1 MITNNIIHY
10 ILLLHNMTQQ
20 QPYEKIEISKEE
32 LEILFKSISE
42 TITVRPSEDPEIFCS
57 QLKQIPIPESIKE
70 RLMDFVRNGSNSGF
84 LLFQNIL
91 EPEIPRTPPGNHYH
105 VGETTFLSKIQGIMM
120 SKMCEMIAYEAEG
133 YGKLYQDIL
142 PIYSMASV
150 QTSVGSNTELE
161 IHTEQAFSQLRP
173 DMISL
178 ACLRGDI
185 NALTYIL
192 PVNRILK
199 NITNEEMELLYQPLW
214 KMGVDVSFKLYGK
227 EFIEGDI
234 RGPFAILNGSRDDPQ
249 LIFDQD
255 LMFGMTEES
264 HKLIAKIV
272 SIYYQHRITHNL
284 KPGEIIF
291 IDNRRAVHGR
301 SSFSPKY
308 DGYDRFLIRCF
319 GTLDYEKSRETR
331 SPEYPRMIQAMYS

>member
-1 MITNNIIHY
+1 MSW
-10 ILLLHNMTQQ
+10 
-20 QPYEKIEISKEE
+20 KIENSKKEF
-32 LEILFKSISE
+32 EILSSILSE
-42 TITVRPSEDPEIFCS
+42 TITVLPSEEPEIFCS
-57 QLKQIPIPESIKE
+57 QIKQIPIPEPIQE
-70 RLMDFVRNGSNSGF
+70 RLTNFARNGSESGF
-84 LLFQNIL
+84 ILFQNIL
-91 EPEIPRTPPGNHYH
+91 EPNLPRTPPGNHYH
-105 VGETTFLSKIQGIMM
+105 VGETTILSKIQGVMM

-173 DMISL
+173 DIISL

-185 NALTYIL
+185 NAFTYIL
-192 PVNRILK
+192 PVNRIIK
-199 NITNEEMELLYQPLW
+199 NITKKEMELLYQPLW
-214 KMGVDVSFKLYGK
+214 KMGVDISFKLHGK
-227 EFIEGDI
+227 EFMEGDI

-264 HKLIAKIV
+264 QKLIAKIV
-272 SIYYQHRITHNL
+272 AIYYQHRITHNL

-301 SSFSPKY
+301 SSFSPNY

-319 GTLDYEKSRETR
+319 GTFDYEKSRDARDSSE
-331 SPEYPRMIQAMYS
+331 PRMIQAIYS

>member
-1 MITNNIIHY
+1 MSSWK
-10 ILLLHNMTQQ
+10 M
-20 QPYEKIEISKEE
+20 EISKEE
-32 LEILFKSISE
+32 FEILSNSISE

-57 QLKQIPIPESIKE
+57 QLKQIPLPEPIQE
-70 RLMDFVRNGSNSGF
+70 RLTNFARNGSESGF
-84 LLFQNIL
+84 ILFQNIL
-91 EPEIPRTPPGNHYH
+91 EPNLPRTPPGNHYH
-105 VGETTFLSKIQGIMM
+105 VGETTILSKIQGVMM

-185 NALTYIL
+185 NAFTYIL

-199 NITNEEMELLYQPLW
+199 NITKKEMELLYQPLW
-214 KMGVDVSFKLYGK
+214 KMGVDLSFKLHGK

-234 RGPFAILNGSRDDPQ
+234 RGPFAILNGSRNDPQ

-272 SIYYQHRITHNL
+272 AIYYQHRITHNL

-301 SSFSPKY
+301 SSFSPNY

-319 GTLDYEKSRETR
+319 GTFDYEKSKEARDSSE
-331 SPEYPRMIQAMYS
+331 PRMIQAIYS

>member
-1 MITNNIIHY
+1 MSW
-10 ILLLHNMTQQ
+10 
-20 QPYEKIEISKEE
+20 KIEISKEE
-32 LEILFKSISE
+32 LEILSSILSE
-42 TITVRPSEDPEIFCS
+42 TITVLPSEYPEIFCS
-57 QLKQIPIPESIKE
+57 QIKQIPLPEPIQE
-70 RLMDFVRNGSNSGF
+70 HLTNFARNGSESGF
-84 LLFQNIL
+84 ILFQNIL
-91 EPEIPRTPPGNHYH
+91 EPNLPRTPPGNHYH
-105 VGETTFLSKIQGIMM
+105 VGETTILSKIQGVMM

-185 NALTYIL
+185 NAFTYIL
-192 PVNRILK
+192 PVNRIIK
-199 NITNEEMELLYQPLW
+199 NITKKEMELLYQPLW
-214 KMGVDVSFKLYGK
+214 KMGVDISFKLHGK
-227 EFIEGDI
+227 EFMEGDI

-264 HKLIAKIV
+264 QKLIVKIID
-272 SIYYQHRITHNL
+272 IYYQHRITHNL

-301 SSFSPKY
+301 SSFSPNY

-319 GTLDYEKSRETR
+319 GTFDYEKSKEARDSSE
-331 SPEYPRMIQAMYS
+331 PRMIQAIYS

>member
-1 MITNNIIHY
+1 MSW
-10 ILLLHNMTQQ
+10 
-20 QPYEKIEISKEE
+20 KIEISKKEF
-32 LEILFKSISE
+32 EILSNSISE
-42 TITVRPSEDPEIFCS
+42 TITVLPSEEPEIFCS
-57 QLKQIPIPESIKE
+57 QIKQIPLPEFIQKH
-70 RLMDFVRNGSNSGF
+70 LTDFARNGSELGF

-91 EPEIPRTPPGNHYH
+91 EPNLPRTPPGNHYH
-105 VGETTFLSKIQGIMM
+105 VGETTILSKIQGVIM
-120 SKMCEMIAYEAEG
+120 SKMSEMIAYEAEG

-173 DMISL
+173 DIISL

-185 NALTYIL
+185 NAFTYIL
-192 PVNRILK
+192 PVNRILE
-199 NITNEEMELLYQPLW
+199 NITKKEMELLYQPLW
-214 KMGVDVSFKLYGK
+214 KMGVDLSFKLHGK

-264 HKLIAKIV
+264 QKLISKIV
-272 SIYYQHRITHNL
+272 AIYYQHRITHNL

-301 SSFSPKY
+301 SSFSPNY

-319 GTLDYEKSRETR
+319 GTFDYDKSRDARDSSE
-331 SPEYPRMIQAMYS
+331 PRMIKAIYS

>member
-1 MITNNIIHY
+1 MSW
-10 ILLLHNMTQQ
+10 
-20 QPYEKIEISKEE
+20 KIEISKEE
-32 LEILFKSISE
+32 LEILSSILSE
-42 TITVRPSEDPEIFCS
+42 TITVLPSEYPEIFCS
-57 QLKQIPIPESIKE
+57 QIKQIPLPKPIEE
-70 RLMDFVRNGSNSGF
+70 RLTNFARNGWESGF

-91 EPEIPRTPPGNHYH
+91 EPDSPRTPPGNHYH
-105 VGETTFLSKIQGIMM
+105 IGETTILSKIQGVMM

-185 NALTYIL
+185 NAFTYIL
-192 PVNRILK
+192 PVNRIIK
-199 NITNEEMELLYQPLW
+199 NITKKEMELLYQPLW
-214 KMGVDVSFKLYGK
+214 KMGVDVSFKLHGK
-227 EFIEGDI
+227 EFMEGDI

-264 HKLIAKIV
+264 QKLIVKIID
-272 SIYYQHRITHNL
+272 IYYQHRITHNL

-301 SSFSPKY
+301 SSFSPNY

-319 GTLDYEKSRETR
+319 GTFDYDKSKAAR
-331 SPEYPRMIQAMYS
+331 SPEYPRMIQAIYS

>member
-1 MITNNIIHY
+1 MSW
-10 ILLLHNMTQQ
+10 
-20 QPYEKIEISKEE
+20 KIEISKEE

-70 RLMDFVRNGSNSGF
+70 CLTDFARNGSNSGF

-91 EPEIPRTPPGNHYH
+91 EPDIPRTPPGNHYH
-105 VGETTFLSKIQGIMM
+105 VGETTNLSKIQGIMM

-192 PVNRILK
+192 PVNRILE
-199 NITNEEMELLYQPLW
+199 NITNKEMELLYQPLW
-214 KMGVDVSFKLYGK
+214 KMGVDVSFKLHGK

-291 IDNRRAVHGR
+291 IDNRRAVHGM

-319 GTLDYEKSRETR
+319 GTLDYEKSSEAR

>member
-1 MITNNIIHY
+1 MSC
-10 ILLLHNMTQQ
+10 
-20 QPYEKIEISKEE
+20 KIEFSKEE
-32 LEILFKSISE
+32 VKLLFKSISII
-42 TITVRPSEDPEIFCS
+42 TIRASEEPELFCS
-57 QLKQIPIPESIKE
+57 QLKQIQIPEHI
-70 RLMDFVRNGSNSGF
+70 LDILTNFARNGSESGF

-91 EPEIPRTPPGNHYH
+91 EPEIPRTPPGNHYN
-105 VGETTFLSKIQGIMM
+105 VGETTILSKIQGVMM

-161 IHTEQAFSQLRP
+161 IHTEQAFSKLRP

-185 NALTYIL
+185 NAFTYIL
-192 PVNRILK
+192 PVNRIIE
-199 NITNEEMELLYQPLW
+199 NVSEDEIELLYQPLW
-214 KMGVDVSFKLYGK
+214 KMGVDLSFKLHGK
-227 EFIEGDI
+227 EFIEGDV

-264 HKLIAKIV
+264 QKLISKII

-301 SSFSPKY
+301 SSFFPNY

-319 GTLDYEKSRETR
+319 GTLDYEKSREAR
-331 SPEYPRMIQAMYS
+331 GFYEPRTIQAIYS

>member
-1 MITNNIIHY
+1 MSC
-10 ILLLHNMTQQ
+10 
-20 QPYEKIEISKEE
+20 KIEFSKEE
-32 LEILFKSISE
+32 LEILSNAIFKI
-42 TITVRPSEDPEIFCS
+42 ITVLPSEEPEIFCS

-70 RLMDFVRNGSNSGF
+70 RLTNFARNGSDSGF

-105 VGETTFLSKIQGIMM
+105 IGETTVLSKIQGVIM

-142 PIYSMASV
+142 PIYSMANV

-161 IHTEQAFSQLRP
+161 IHTEQAFSKLRP
-173 DMISL
+173 DIISL

-185 NALTYIL
+185 DALTYIL
-192 PVNRILK
+192 PVNRILENMSK
-199 NITNEEMELLYQPLW
+199 EEMELLYQPLW
-214 KMGVDVSFKLYGK
+214 KMGVDLSFKLYGK

-264 HKLIAKIV
+264 HKLIAKIID
-272 SIYYQHRITHNL
+272 IYYTHRITHNL

-301 SSFSPKY
+301 SSFSPNY

-319 GTLDYEKSRETR
+319 GTFDYEKSREAR
-331 SPEYPRMIQAMYS
+331 GSSEPRMIQAIYS

>member
-1 MITNNIIHY
+1 MSW
-10 ILLLHNMTQQ
+10 
-20 QPYEKIEISKEE
+20 KIEISKEE
-32 LEILFKSISE
+32 LEILSSILSE
-42 TITVRPSEDPEIFCS
+42 TITVLPSEYPEIFCS
-57 QLKQIPIPESIKE
+57 QIKQIPLPEPIQE
-70 RLMDFVRNGSNSGF
+70 HLTNFARNGSESGF
-84 LLFQNIL
+84 ILFQNIL
-91 EPEIPRTPPGNHYH
+91 EPNLPRTPPGNHYH
-105 VGETTFLSKIQGIMM
+105 VGETTILSKIQGVMM

-185 NALTYIL
+185 NAFTYIL
-192 PVNRILK
+192 PVNRILE
-199 NITNEEMELLYQPLW
+199 NITKKEMELLYQPLW
-214 KMGVDVSFKLYGK
+214 KMGVDVSFKLHGK

-264 HKLIAKIV
+264 QKLIVKIID
-272 SIYYQHRITHNL
+272 IYYQHRITHNL

-301 SSFSPKY
+301 SSFSPNY

-319 GTLDYEKSRETR
+319 GTFDYEKSKEARDSSE
-331 SPEYPRMIQAMYS
+331 PRMIQAIYS

>member
-1 MITNNIIHY
+1 MSW
-10 ILLLHNMTQQ
+10 
-20 QPYEKIEISKEE
+20 KIEISKEE

-57 QLKQIPIPESIKE
+57 QLKQILIPESIKE
-70 RLMDFVRNGSNSGF
+70 HLTDFARNGSNSGF

-91 EPEIPRTPPGNHYH
+91 EPDIPRTPPGNHYH
-105 VGETTFLSKIQGIMM
+105 VGETTNLSKIQGIMM

-192 PVNRILK
+192 PVNRILENVSNK
-199 NITNEEMELLYQPLW
+199 EMELLYQPLW
-214 KMGVDVSFKLYGK
+214 KMGVDISFKLHGK

-264 HKLIAKIV
+264 HKLIAKII

-308 DGYDRFLIRCF
+308 NGYDRFLIRCF
-319 GTLDYEKSRETR
+319 GTLDYEKSKAAR

>member
-1 MITNNIIHY
+1 M
-10 ILLLHNMTQQ
+10 
-20 QPYEKIEISKEE
+20 EISKKD
-32 LEILFKSISE
+32 LEILSNAISE
-42 TITVRPSEDPEIFCS
+42 TITVLPSEEPEIFCS
-57 QLKQIPIPESIKE
+57 QIKQIQIPEPIQE
-70 RLMDFVRNGSNSGF
+70 RLTNFARNGSESGF
-84 LLFQNIL
+84 ILFQNIL
-91 EPEIPRTPPGNHYH
+91 EPNLPRTPPGNHYH
-105 VGETTFLSKIQGIMM
+105 VGETTILSKIQGVMM

-173 DMISL
+173 DIISL

-185 NALTYIL
+185 NAFTYIL
-192 PVNRILK
+192 PVNRIIK
-199 NITNEEMELLYQPLW
+199 NITKKEMELLYQPLW
-214 KMGVDVSFKLYGK
+214 KMGVDISFKLHGK

-264 HKLIAKIV
+264 QKLIAKIV
-272 SIYYQHRITHNL
+272 AIYYQHRITHNL

-301 SSFSPKY
+301 SSFSPNY

-319 GTLDYEKSRETR
+319 GTFDYEKSREAR
-331 SPEYPRMIQAMYS
+331 SSSEPRMIQAIYS

>member
-1 MITNNIIHY
+1 M
-10 ILLLHNMTQQ
+10 
-20 QPYEKIEISKEE
+20 EISKKD
-32 LEILFKSISE
+32 LEILSNAISE
-42 TITVRPSEDPEIFCS
+42 TITVLPSEEPEIFCS
-57 QLKQIPIPESIKE
+57 QIKQIPIPEPIQE
-70 RLMDFVRNGSNSGF
+70 RLTNFARNGSESGF
-84 LLFQNIL
+84 ILFQNIL
-91 EPEIPRTPPGNHYH
+91 EPNLPRTPPGNHYH
-105 VGETTFLSKIQGIMM
+105 VGETTILSKIQGVMM
-120 SKMCEMIAYEAEG
+120 SKMSEMIAYEAEG

-173 DMISL
+173 DIISL

-185 NALTYIL
+185 NAFTYIL
-192 PVNRILK
+192 PVNRIIK
-199 NITNEEMELLYQPLW
+199 NITKKEMELLYQPLW
-214 KMGVDVSFKLYGK
+214 KMGVDISFKLHGK
-227 EFIEGDI
+227 EFMEGDI

-264 HKLIAKIV
+264 QKLIAKIV
-272 SIYYQHRITHNL
+272 AIYYQHRITHNL

-301 SSFSPKY
+301 SSFSPNY

-319 GTLDYEKSRETR
+319 GTLYYEKSREAR
-331 SPEYPRMIQAMYS
+331 SPEYPRMIQAIYS